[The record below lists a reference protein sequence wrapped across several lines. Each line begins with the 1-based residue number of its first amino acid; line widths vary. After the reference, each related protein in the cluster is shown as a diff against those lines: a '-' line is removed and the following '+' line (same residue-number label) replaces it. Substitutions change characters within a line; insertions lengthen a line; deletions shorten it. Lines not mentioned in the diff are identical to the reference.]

1 MNDAASSLKVETTE
15 TSPIQRSLQIEV
27 DAKRVRKAFDR
38 AYKDLAKQA
47 RVKGF
52 RPGKAPRSVL
62 EKMYGASIGEELEQQ
77 LVRETLYEAIAQ
89 AELAPV
95 SEPQVEAQA
104 PAQGEAFVYTAVV
117 EVKPEIELPEL
128 TGLPGQRPAVDVTD
142 DDVQGELDALKE
154 RRARYEDEEEGATA
168 TSGHHVTIDYVGKID
183 GELFEGG
190 QAEGASIELG
200 SGRMIPGFEDGI
212 EGMTL
217 GEEKQ
222 IRVTFPE
229 EYPAED
235 VAGKDATFDIT
246 LQGIKRRVLPE
257 LDDAFAKEVDEE
269 LDGIDALRD
278 KLRTD
283 LVEGKERQAKEAL
296 HKSLMDALIERTE
309 FDVPAGM
316 IERRLNQQL
325 QRAHEQLKQ
334 AMPHDE
340 LHQRLNEWSE
350 SWRPEAEREVREH
363 LLLEAVAAKQE
374 IEVGDEALDRK
385 LEEMARD
392 QGMDKDRLRSAYEEQ
407 GVLDALRSQIASD
420 QALEFLMAG
429 AKVEEISG
437 T

>member
-1 MNDAASSLKVETTE
+1 MNDAAPLTVETTE

-38 AYKDLAKQA
+38 AYKDLGKQV

-62 EKMYGASIGEELEQQ
+62 EKLHGASIGEELEQQ
-77 LVRETLYEAIAQ
+77 LVRETLYEAIEQ
-89 AELAPV
+89 AGIAPV
-95 SEPQVEAQA
+95 SEPQVEANA
-104 PAQGEAFVYTAVV
+104 PVQGEAFVYTAVL
-117 EVKPEIELPEL
+117 EIKPTIELPEL
-128 TGLPGQRPAVDVTD
+128 TGLPGQRPAVDVSD
-142 DDVQGELDALKE
+142 EAVQSELDALKD
-154 RRARYEDEEEGATA
+154 RRARFDDEEEGATA
-168 TSGHHVTIDYVGKID
+168 TSGHHVTIDYLGKID
-183 GELFEGG
+183 GEPFEGG

-200 SGRMIPGFEDGI
+200 SGRMIPGFEEGI
-212 EGMTL
+212 DGMTV
-217 GEEKQ
+217 GEERN
-222 IRVTFPE
+222 IRVTFPD

-235 VAGKDATFDIT
+235 VAGKEATFDIKVG
-246 LQGIKRRVLPE
+246 QIKKRVLPE

-278 KLRTD
+278 KLRAD
-283 LVEGKERQAKEAL
+283 LLEGQEREAKEAL
-296 HKSLMDALIERTE
+296 HKSLIDVLIERTE

-316 IERRLNQQL
+316 IERRLSQQL
-325 QRAHEQLKQ
+325 QRAHDQLKQ
-334 AMPHDE
+334 AMPHED
-340 LHQRLNEWSE
+340 LHQRMSEWSE

-374 IEVGDEALDRK
+374 IEVSDDDLESK

-392 QGMDKDRLRSAYEEQ
+392 QGMDKDRLKSAYEEQ
-407 GVLDALRSQIASD
+407 GVLDGLRSQIASD
-420 QALEFLMAG
+420 QALEFLIAG